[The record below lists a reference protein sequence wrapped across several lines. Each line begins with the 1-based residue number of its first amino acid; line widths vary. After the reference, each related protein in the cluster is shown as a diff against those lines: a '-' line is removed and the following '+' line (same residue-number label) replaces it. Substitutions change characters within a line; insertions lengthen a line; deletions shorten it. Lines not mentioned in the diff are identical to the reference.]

1 MSTSRCTSEASQS
14 PPAGPSR
21 APSNPA
27 SPPPLDDVAPGV
39 PWADAVKDVVN
50 RAVGVAVAVPR
61 IAATVFT
68 VDYPIPSA
76 TTSTGPTVV
85 VPVLVQATAR
95 LEPVVFLVVVDAVID
110 AFIMCLG
117 MDARMVTDLK
127 GVPPPTWS
135 SPFEC
140 AALPPRLVRCICSR
154 ATTTVALLLA
164 GASRDLMCTVG
175 STSGGAPLSSWRP
188 SLPTLEAAVNDMPL
202 VEEST
207 HNIILKAT
215 CAAGNAAKTIATSPI
230 DVSKAAAAISAT
242 LTGYNTAKAAAASA
256 QHTASLV
263 EQAAAELRS
272 GVVVSGVGH
281 LVNVDSSMNEA
292 LEIANNRAAHFI
304 GFATKC
310 MQAAELLARALEAG
324 VSP

>member
-1 MSTSRCTSEASQS
+1 M
-14 PPAGPSR
+14 
-21 APSNPA
+21 
-27 SPPPLDDVAPGV
+27 DDVVPRV

-50 RAVGVAVAVPR
+50 RTVGVAVAVPR

-68 VDYPIPSA
+68 VDYPIPPA

-85 VPVLVQATAR
+85 VPVLVQATAC
-95 LEPVVFLVVVDAVID
+95 LEPVVFLVVVDVVID

-117 MDARMVTDLK
+117 MDARMVNDLK
-127 GVPPPTWS
+127 GVPSPTWS
-135 SPFEC
+135 SPVEC
-140 AALPPRLVRCICSR
+140 AALPPRFVRSICNR

-175 STSGGAPLSSWRP
+175 PTGGSAPLASGRP
-188 SLPTLEAAVNDMPL
+188 SLPTLDTAVIDMPL

-207 HNIILKAT
+207 HNIIRKAT

-230 DVSKAAAAISAT
+230 DVSKAAVAISAT

-256 QHTASLV
+256 QHTVSLL

-281 LVNVDSSMNEA
+281 LISVDSSMNEA
-292 LEIANNRAAHFI
+292 LEIAI
-304 GFATKC
+304 YII
-310 MQAAELLARALEAG
+310 
-324 VSP
+324 